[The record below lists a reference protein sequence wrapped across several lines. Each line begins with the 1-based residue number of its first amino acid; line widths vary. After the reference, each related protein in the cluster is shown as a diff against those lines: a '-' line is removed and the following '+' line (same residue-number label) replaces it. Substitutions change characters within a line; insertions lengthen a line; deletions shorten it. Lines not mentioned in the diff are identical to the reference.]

1 MDKPLLEVKDV
12 MSGYGDVNVLWDV
25 SFSIARGET
34 VCLVGSNGAGKTTL
48 LRTISGLLKPTQG
61 SIRFQGQDITQATPR
76 DILEAGIAHVPEG
89 RRLFGPMSVADN
101 LLMGAYLRT
110 DQAEIKRDLEHMYE
124 LFPILAQRRDQAA
137 GTMSGGEQQM
147 CAIARGI
154 MGRPVL
160 LMIDELSL
168 GLAPQVVERLGE
180 VVRQITKEG
189 LSVLLVEQDVM
200 TAFELA
206 DKGVVLDTG
215 RVSLQGPTAE
225 LGQNAAVREAYMG
238 LST

>member
-1 MDKPLLEVKDV
+1 MTNPLLEVDSV
-12 MSGYGDVNVLWDV
+12 MSGYGDVNILWGV
-25 SFSIARGET
+25 SFCISRGET

-61 SIRFQGQDITQATPR
+61 RITFQGRDITHATPR
-76 DILEAGIAHVPEG
+76 DILAAGIAHVPEG

-101 LLMGAYLRT
+101 LLMGAYLRD
-110 DQAEIKRDLEHMYE
+110 DQHEIKRDLDHMYS
-124 LFPILAQRRDQAA
+124 LFPILANRRDQAA
-137 GTMSGGEQQM
+137 GTLSGGEQQM
-147 CAIARGI
+147 CAIARGM

-168 GLAPQVVERLGE
+168 GLAPQVVETLGE
-180 VVRQITKEG
+180 VVRRITQEG

-206 DKGVVLDTG
+206 SKGVVLDTG
-215 RVSLQGPTAE
+215 RISVMGSTDE
-225 LGQNAAVREAYMG
+225 LAKNPAVREAYMG
-238 LST
+238 LSV